1 MKTNTRNYVVAG
13 VYLAIIVTV
22 IVAATYLGWNTLLY
36 LIVLCLAGYGAY
48 KLLEQTDVGQKIL
61 ELVLVGPLLFL
72 FVTIAIAVT
81 IYPLGAFLGWLPW
94 FYINDLPVY
103 GSAIFEHPGMAVFV
117 LGIEVFW
124 GAVITMVFRA
134 GWKST
139 RHGERD
145 GL

>member
-61 ELVLVGPLLFL
+61 ELVLVGPPVVSFC
-72 FVTIAIAVT
+72 
-81 IYPLGAFLGWLPW
+81 
-94 FYINDLPVY
+94 NDSHRCHDLSSRRVS
-103 GSAIFEHPGMAVFV
+103 GLVALV
-117 LGIEVFW
+117 LYQ
-124 GAVITMVFRA
+124 
-134 GWKST
+134 
-139 RHGERD
+139 
-145 GL
+145 